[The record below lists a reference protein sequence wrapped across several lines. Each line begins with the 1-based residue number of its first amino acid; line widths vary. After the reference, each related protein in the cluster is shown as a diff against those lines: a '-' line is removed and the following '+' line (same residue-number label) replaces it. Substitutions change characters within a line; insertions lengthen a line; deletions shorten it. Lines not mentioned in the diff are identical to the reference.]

1 MSAVYSHSGLSSF
14 ENCPR
19 QFQYRYVLKLE
30 VKTESVEAFLGKL
43 VHEVLERLY
52 HFVGEGR
59 VPKLPQVLFRFEQW
73 WQERFDPARIRV
85 VRSEV
90 PVHFYR
96 ETGLRCLSRFYRRRY
111 PFDED
116 TTLGL
121 EEMVHFSLDEAG
133 LYRMRGV
140 IDRVARARDGAVE
153 IHDYKTGKRVPSQ
166 EQIDQ
171 DRQLALY
178 QIGVAERFGADAK
191 VRLIWH
197 YLASDVVRSSTRT
210 AEQLGALRD
219 KTMRLIDRVEAE
231 SDFPARPT
239 VLCGWCEYR
248 ELCPASGATVRPA
261 AEAPAAEAPATK
273 ATATEIPAA
282 ALPG

>member
-1 MSAVYSHSGLSSF
+1 VSVVYSHSRLSSF

-52 HFVGEGR
+52 QFVGEGR
-59 VPKLPQVLFRFEQW
+59 VPKLPQVLSRFEQW
-73 WQERFDPARIRV
+73 WLERFDPTRVRV

-140 IDRVARARDGAVE
+140 IDRIARARDGAIE

-166 EQIDQ
+166 ERIDQ

-178 QIGVAERFGADAK
+178 QIGVAERFGPEAK

-197 YLASDVVRSSTRT
+197 YLAADVVRSSTRT

-219 KTMRLIDRVEAE
+219 ETMRLIDRVQAE
-231 SDFPARPT
+231 SDYPARPT

-261 AEAPAAEAPATK
+261 AEGPATE
-273 ATATEIPAA
+273 APAA